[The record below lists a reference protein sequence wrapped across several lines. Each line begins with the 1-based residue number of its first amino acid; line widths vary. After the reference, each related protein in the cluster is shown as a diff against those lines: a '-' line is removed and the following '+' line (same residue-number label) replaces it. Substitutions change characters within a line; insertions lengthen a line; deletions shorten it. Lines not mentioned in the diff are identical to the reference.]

1 MLWAQIIL
9 ALASLL
15 VCSFAPG
22 YLAVRGLR
30 WRPLEK
36 ICGAIALSLILI
48 YLVAFGAF
56 AFAAGAETAV
66 FRGYACI
73 AAGLFVWQWKSI
85 RRLALSFGARQ
96 ALMGLG
102 FLLVWSVPPLAMI
115 RVYSGA
121 GWGGD
126 WNEHFQRALFFL
138 HHLPTDIQITGGYL
152 LPARPPMMN
161 LIGAFFLGEVT
172 DLFEIHQALY
182 TAMNLFAFLPC
193 CLLLHALVVK
203 NRGARWLPLTVL
215 FALNP
220 MLMENAWYPWTKL
233 LAVFYVLFALW
244 LYLAGLRKN
253 DGVRIV
259 AAFVCLAAGM
269 LVHYSAG
276 PYVVFLA
283 GHYLLRVFWTRP
295 NRIREL
301 AAIGVTSGLLML
313 TWFGWSYKAY
323 GLHTTLSS
331 NTSVSA
337 SQKYA
342 GSTGVKIVGN
352 LFNSVVPAILRDP
365 ESLSM
370 FNQPNKWGE
379 LRDNAFV
386 IYQTTLVF
394 GMGLVGGP
402 LVLWLLFVHLRK
414 GGGRI
419 SERNFWLAFI
429 PVVILLGIA
438 VVGEPDLMGVA
449 HLTLM
454 PLVTLGVTLIAAS
467 FPWGRFVTVLLIAGC
482 VVDFAFGIY
491 LHARVQNFENTPG
504 RTIFSGLTMQNN
516 QVIPGG
522 QGPDTLGGAS
532 WLNWV
537 WKSRDKIMHEW
548 LQELGALPQS
558 PGIRNLEANLE
569 GGLRANERNF
579 GGWYRLHGGEISMI
593 GDHLGASEAAANT
606 ASALMIV
613 LFAGLLVVLWREA
626 SASPAAVPELAGA
639 HQATRKKQ
647 AARKR

>member
-1 MLWAQIIL
+1 MLWAQIVV

-22 YLAVRGLR
+22 YLVVRGLR

-48 YLVAFGAF
+48 YLVAFAAF
-56 AFAAGAETAV
+56 AFAPGAEPAI
-66 FRGYACI
+66 FRGYACV
-73 AAGLFVWQWKSI
+73 AAGLFLWQWRGI

-96 ALMGLG
+96 ALIGLG
-102 FLLVWSVPPLAMI
+102 FLMVWSVPPLALI

-126 WNEHFQRALFFL
+126 WIEHFQRALFFL
-138 HHLPTDIQITGGYL
+138 HHLPTDIQIAGGYV

-161 LIGAFFLGEVT
+161 LIGAFFLGEIT
-172 DLFEIHQALY
+172 DLFEVHQALY

-193 CLLLHALVVK
+193 CLMLHALVVR
-203 NRGARWLPLTVL
+203 NRKARWLPLTAL

-283 GHYLLRVFWTRP
+283 AHYLLRAFWKRP
-295 NRIREL
+295 QKYREL
-301 AAIGVTSGLLML
+301 AAIAAASGLLLL

-337 SQKYA
+337 SQRYA
-342 GSTGVKIVGN
+342 GSTGVKIAGN
-352 LFNSVVPAILRDP
+352 LFNSVIPAILRDP

-402 LVLWLLFVHLRK
+402 LALWLLVAHLRK
-414 GGGRI
+414 RGGRI

-429 PVVILLGIA
+429 PIVIVLGVA
-438 VVGEPDLMGVA
+438 VVGEPDQMGVA

-454 PLVTLGVTLIAAS
+454 PLVALGVTLIAAA
-467 FPWGRFVTVLLIAGC
+467 FPWGRFVTGLLIAGC
-482 VVDFAFGIY
+482 VVDFAFGIF
-491 LHARVQNFENTPG
+491 LHARVQNFGNTPEH
-504 RTIFSGLTMQNN
+504 TIFSGLTLQNG

-522 QGPDTLGGAS
+522 EGPDTLGGAA
-532 WLNWV
+532 WLNWF
-537 WKSRDKIMHEW
+537 WKSRDRMVPAWLHE
-548 LQELGALPQS
+548 LSLLPQS
-558 PGIRNLEANLE
+558 PGVRDFEATIE
-569 GGLRANERNF
+569 GGMRANERNF
-579 GGWYRLHGGEISMI
+579 GGWYRLHGGALSLI
-593 GDHLGASEAAANT
+593 GDHLGASEAGADI
-606 ASALMIV
+606 ASALMVV
-613 LFAGLLVVLWREA
+613 LFGGLLVWLWREA
-626 SASPAAVPELAGA
+626 ARTQPRVPEPAVAALS
-639 HQATRKKQ
+639 TRKKQ